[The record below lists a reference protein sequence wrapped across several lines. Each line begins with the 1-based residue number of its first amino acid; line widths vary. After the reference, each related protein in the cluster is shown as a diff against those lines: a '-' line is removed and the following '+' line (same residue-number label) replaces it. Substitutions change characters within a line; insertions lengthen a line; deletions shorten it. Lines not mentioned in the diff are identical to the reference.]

1 MTSRPGSSII
11 GTGRPRA
18 RSWALGLL
26 LLILTITASRA
37 GAAEPAD
44 QYELL
49 SKATALVQEDRLDEA
64 VKVFMSI
71 QAPPPGDD
79 AGVFVR
85 SRVEAAKI
93 LLSTRDYK
101 AASALCHEVLALLPD
116 NLEARN
122 LLGEIQ
128 AVQTPRWIRFI
139 KDMKVFM
146 PTLVKATGMTLLLVL
161 ITMAISP
168 VGGLFIALGRIS
180 RMKVLSGFFWCYI
193 WIFRGTPLL
202 LQLFFIYYG
211 LPSLGVTLDPFP
223 AAVLGLGLN
232 YSAYLAEIMRGAI
245 ESIEA
250 GQMEAAKSL
259 GMTYWQAMRRIII
272 PQTYKRLVP
281 PVGNEFIALIKD
293 TALVSTIAMVELMR
307 AANQIYSATFNV
319 FILFQ
324 AALVYLALTSIFTVS
339 FRKLEDRLGVYEN
352 R

>member
-1 MTSRPGSSII
+1 MGRPGL
-11 GTGRPRA
+11 P
-18 RSWALGLL
+18 GLL
-26 LLILTITASRA
+26 FALSFLLLFVPAAGRA
-37 GAAEPAD
+37 AQFD
-44 QYELL
+44 QYDLL
-49 SKATALVQEDRLDEA
+49 ARATQLVQEDRLDEA
-64 VKVFMSI
+64 LEVFRNI
-71 QAPPPGDD
+71 PPPPPGED

-85 SRVEAAKI
+85 SRMEAAKI
-93 LLSTRDYK
+93 LLSRKDYQG
-101 AASALCHEVLALLPD
+101 SSVLCHEILALLPD

-122 LLGEIQ
+122 LLGQ
-128 AVQTPRWIRFI
+128 VKDAQTPRWVRFL
-139 KDMKVFM
+139 KDMRTYL
-146 PTLVKATGMTLLLVL
+146 PTLMKATVMTLLLVL
-161 ITMAISP
+161 ITMLLSP

-180 RMKVLSGFFWCYI
+180 RMKVLSGLFWCYI

-211 LPSLGVTLDPFP
+211 LPSMGITLEPFP

-245 ESIEA
+245 ESIDA

-259 GMTYWQAMRRIII
+259 GMSYWQAMRRIII

-307 AANQIYSATFNV
+307 AANQIYSSTFNV

-324 AALVYLALTSIFTVS
+324 AALVYLVLTSIFTVS